1 MMDIT
6 DSVRL
11 PVVRLLLIYVLAV
24 NVVTFFVYG
33 IDKYKSKHGKWR
45 IPEATLLAWAVVGGS
60 VGAWCGMKIW
70 HHKTLHRKFRYGVPV
85 ILVLQIVLATY
96 LYRLLSKGIRWC
108 TIRHLR
114 LIPSICFLSL
124 FLELCINMQNM
135 TVKNFYS

>member
-45 IPEATLLAWAVVGGS
+45 IPEATLLAW
-60 VGAWCGMKIW
+60 CGMKIW

-85 ILVLQIVLATY
+85 IFVLQIVLATY
-96 LYRLLSKGIRWC
+96 LYRLLS
-108 TIRHLR
+108 
-114 LIPSICFLSL
+114 
-124 FLELCINMQNM
+124 
-135 TVKNFYS
+135 